1 MNWEMISAVGQMR
14 LRGARKTGTN
24 PAGVYELARRQSR
37 RLSAPLSPA
46 QSLLP
51 KISFETTN
59 AAVGGGHQ
67 GSSQLATK

>member
-24 PAGVYELARRQSR
+24 PAGVYESARCQS
-37 RLSAPLSPA
+37 RLSAPLSLA

-59 AAVGGGHQ
+59 AAVGEGYQ

>member
-1 MNWEMISAVGQMR
+1 MNWEMISAAGQMR
-14 LRGARKTGTN
+14 LLGARKTGTN
-24 PAGVYELARRQSR
+24 AAGVYELARCQS

-59 AAVGGGHQ
+59 AAVGEGHQ